1 MNVPEKLLTGENA
14 NPVNSAAIRAQA
26 SLWRQV
32 FWGPSGIRAGWRLI
46 IYVFMFVVF
55 ALLIQ
60 KATLRIP
67 ALAAIIRLASH
78 GTLSPNA
85 EFLIEGVG
93 ISSAF
98 VAAWIM
104 SRIEKRKFGAYG
116 IPLKGAFGKTFWLGV
131 TIGLIFE
138 TTEMLAIGAMGG
150 FSFGTLSLAGTTL
163 TNFALLWAVG
173 FALVG
178 IFEEFLF
185 RGYAQFTLGSG
196 IGFWPSAVLLSALFG
211 AVHLGNPGEGWVGA
225 LSVMLFG
232 IFASFSLVRTGNLWF
247 AIGFHAATD
256 YAETFIYSVPDSGML
271 ANVHLLNSNLHGP
284 RWLTGGTIG
293 PEGSVIDFALLLA
306 GFFVVALMF
315 PKRKVRPTGFLVS
328 ECH

>member
-1 MNVPEKLLTGENA
+1 
-14 NPVNSAAIRAQA
+14 
-26 SLWRQV
+26 
-32 FWGPSGIRAGWRLI
+32 
-46 IYVFMFVVF
+46 
-55 ALLIQ
+55 
-60 KATLRIP
+60 
-67 ALAAIIRLASH
+67 
-78 GTLSPNA
+78 
-85 EFLIEGVG
+85 
-93 ISSAF
+93 
-98 VAAWIM
+98 
-104 SRIEKRKFGAYG
+104 
-116 IPLKGAFGKTFWLGV
+116 
-131 TIGLIFE
+131 
-138 TTEMLAIGAMGG
+138 MGG

-163 TNFALLWAVG
+163 TKFALLWAVG
-173 FALVG
+173 FAMVG

-185 RGYAQFTLGSG
+185 RGYAQFTLGNG
-196 IGFWPSAVLLSALFG
+196 IGFWPSAVVLSVLFG

-315 PKRKVRPTGFLVS
+315 PKRKQRPTGFLVS

>member
-138 TTEMLAIGAMGG
+138 TTEMLAIAAMGG
-150 FSFGTLSLAGTTL
+150 FSFGTLSLADTTL
-163 TNFALLWAVG
+163 TKFALLWAVG

-256 YAETFIYSVPDSGML
+256 YAETFIYSVHDSGML
-271 ANVHLLNSNLHGP
+271 ANVHLLNSNVHGP

-293 PEGSVIDFALLLA
+293 PEGSVINFALLLA

-315 PKRKVRPTGFLVS
+315 PERKQRSTGFLVS